1 MGPGGGGHSM
11 GGPPLPNQTM
21 AQSSILSM
29 IAQQANLTPEQTQQL
44 DYLLTLTPEQ
54 VRETLEYTLLAFEH
68 VAKTLEHRDRTAE
81 HRDRACEQVTKHV
94 STVFQHLTSVTGRQS
109 TAMHIGR
116 ERAAGERAG
125 GAVGC
130 QS

>member
-1 MGPGGGGHSM
+1 M

-94 STVFQHLTSVTGRQS
+94 STVVEHLTRVTTSVEES
-109 TAMHIGR
+109 SW
-116 ERAAGERAG
+116 GESRRGVYGVDLDWQMLSHLASS
-125 GAVGC
+125 
-130 QS
+130 QLS